1 MLVFRTGEREKK
13 MQMKTYMIRYS
24 FRAINEAVT
33 YRAATC
39 LIDAV
44 IDFIYQMQLEFG
56 ESEFNHEHILSVH
69 LSAIQLPKK
78 EGEHNG
84 A

>member
-1 MLVFRTGEREKK
+1 
-13 MQMKTYMIRYS
+13 MQTYMIRYS
-24 FRAINEAVT
+24 FRNIKEAVT
-33 YRAATC
+33 FRPATS

-44 IDFIYQMQLEFG
+44 IDHIYSMQLEFG
-56 ESEFNHEHILSVH
+56 ESEFSHEHILSVH
-69 LSAIQLPKK
+69 LSATQLPRK